1 MHCKDQAWKHKR
13 SSIGQKR
20 ISIQWFAMDS
30 IGKKKLWPLRFAVS
44 VPLFYW
50 RIPMGLTDNRTTA
63 KNFAVRLKKLK
74 NFNRFWSSEECK
86 GYNTLWRRPKWKD
99 INAVNWLK
107 F

>member
-1 MHCKDQAWKHKR
+1 
-13 SSIGQKR
+13 
-20 ISIQWFAMDS
+20 
-30 IGKKKLWPLRFAVS
+30 
-44 VPLFYW
+44 
-50 RIPMGLTDNRTTA
+50 MGLTDNRTTA
-63 KNFAVRLKKLK
+63 K